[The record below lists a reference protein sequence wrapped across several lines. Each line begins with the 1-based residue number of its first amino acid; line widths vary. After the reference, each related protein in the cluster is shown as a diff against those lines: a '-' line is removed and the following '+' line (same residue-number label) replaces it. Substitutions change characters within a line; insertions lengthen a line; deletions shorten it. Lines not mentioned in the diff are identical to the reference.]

1 MGQRE
6 VKRHRT
12 IIVFSYRYYYQVEA
26 GLWQNPDWGDTPI
39 EKNEETAG
47 ENVPKDNYASGRI
60 FKITP
65 QVTLR

>member
-1 MGQRE
+1 MLVYQAGRE
-6 VKRHRT
+6 
-12 IIVFSYRYYYQVEA
+12 FYQKDIA
-26 GLWQNPDWGDTPI
+26 Q
-39 EKNEETAG
+39 KNEETAG